1 MLGAPGADE
10 TTFAA
15 VYLVAALVW
24 APAFYR
30 AIDPWLRHRVGI
42 LLGVTIVWRRGSG
55 AGGRAAWGWTPD
67 PGVPVGEALEHIV
80 ARFGVLLNVL
90 GVAWPVTILAA
101 ATLAL
106 SVSAP
111 LAGALVLATV
121 AIWMLF
127 RTGAPRLARA
137 A

>member
-15 VYLVAALVW
+15 AYLVAALVW

-30 AIDPWLRHRVGI
+30 AVDPWLRRRVGV
-42 LLGVTIVWRRGSG
+42 LLGVTIVWRRGW
-55 AGGRAAWGWTPD
+55 APD
-67 PGVPVGEALEHIV
+67 PGVPVGDTLEHIV
-80 ARFGVLLNVL
+80 HRFGVLANLL
-90 GVAWPVTILAA
+90 GGAWTVAILAA

-111 LAGALVLATV
+111 LAIALVLATI
-121 AIWMLF
+121 AIWTLWAGP
-127 RTGAPRLARA
+127 RPLVGAS
-137 A
+137 

>member
-15 VYLVAALVW
+15 AYLVAALVW

-30 AIDPWLRHRVGI
+30 AVDPWLRRRVGV
-42 LLGVTIVWRRGSG
+42 LLGVTIVWRRGW
-55 AGGRAAWGWTPD
+55 APD
-67 PGVPVGEALEHIV
+67 PGVPVGDTLEQIV
-80 ARFGVLLNVL
+80 HRFGVLANLL
-90 GVAWPVTILAA
+90 GGAWTVAILAA

-111 LAGALVLATV
+111 LAIALVLATI
-121 AIWMLF
+121 AIWTLWGG
-127 RTGAPRLARA
+127 RRPLARA
-137 A
+137 T

>member
-15 VYLVAALVW
+15 VYLVAALAW

-30 AIDPWLRHRVGI
+30 AIDPWLRRRVGI
-42 LLGVTIVWRRGSG
+42 LLGVTIVWRRGS
-55 AGGRAAWGWTPD
+55 AEAGRAAWAWAAD
-67 PGVPVGEALEHIV
+67 PGVPVGAALEHIV
-80 ARFGVLLNVL
+80 QRFGVLMNLL
-90 GVAWPVTILAA
+90 GGAWAVTILLA

-111 LAGALVLATV
+111 LALALVLATL
-121 AIWMLF
+121 AIWALF
-127 RTGAPRLARA
+127 RAGGPRLARVA
-137 A
+137 